1 MNWVAVRKGVALV
14 RSIRYINHAVEAN
27 IDAEY
32 AASYASDF
40 KIGSFQTADASLY
53 STRHDLVERMDELFD
68 LTPDERSIFEDKEIG
83 GYAQA
88 CS

>member
-14 RSIRYINHAVEAN
+14 RSIRYINRAVEAN

-40 KIGSFQTADASLY
+40 EIGSFQNADASLY
-53 STRHDLVERMDELFD
+53 STGHDLAERMDELFD
-68 LTPDERSIFEDKEIG
+68 PPPTKE
-83 GYAQA
+83 A
-88 CS
+88 SRKTRR